1 MSREAEQPGSRRPA
15 STHTSAGPTPPPEIL
30 DLEWLSHLRLV
41 VFDLDGT
48 LIDSLPQI
56 HAAVNETRERYGGK
70 QVSPNTV
77 KSAIGRGARWL
88 SRQLFS
94 ELIPGGNRADSTVDP
109 DFERQLDQIHQ
120 VFIEIYAACSVDR
133 LTPDSEIPWRTNAR
147 PLLDQIEAL
156 GMKNALLTNKPL
168 ALTEQILS
176 ATATSAL
183 FLEVRSPENSP
194 AAKPD
199 PRSLTDLI
207 ATCGVTKEESLFVG
221 DSVVDFETGRRAGVA
236 TVGIR
241 GGYLGEGEPPPL
253 HWFEDPGQLGDWL
266 AMRTVSPEL
275 REDSP

>member
-1 MSREAEQPGSRRPA
+1 
-15 STHTSAGPTPPPEIL
+15 
-30 DLEWLSHLRLV
+30 LV

-56 HAAVNETRERYGGK
+56 HAAVNKTREKYGVEP
-70 QVSPNTV
+70 VSSSTV

-94 ELIPGGNRADSTVDP
+94 ELIPGGDRSASTTDP
-109 DFERQLDQIHQ
+109 GFERQLDQVHG
-120 VFIEIYAACSVDR
+120 VFLEIYAACSVAGV
-133 LTPDSEIPWRTNAR
+133 TPHSERPWRTGAR
-147 PLLDQIEAL
+147 PLLDRIEAL

-168 ALTEQILS
+168 ALTEQILC

-207 ATCGVTKEESLFVG
+207 AACGVTREESLFVG
-221 DSVVDFETGRRAGVA
+221 DSMVDFETGHRAGVA

-241 GGYLGEGEPPPL
+241 GGYLGEGELSPQ
-253 HWFEDPGQLGDWL
+253 HWFEDPGQLGNWL
-266 AMRTVSPEL
+266 ETRAVSTEL